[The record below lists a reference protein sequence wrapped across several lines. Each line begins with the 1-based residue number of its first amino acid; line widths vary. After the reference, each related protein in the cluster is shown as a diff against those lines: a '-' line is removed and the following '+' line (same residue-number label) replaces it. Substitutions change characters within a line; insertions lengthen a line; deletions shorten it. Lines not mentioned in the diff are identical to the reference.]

1 MHRELPAASILAAIL
16 VLLPLPWHWRAGN
29 VATLSI
35 IVWLFAVNV
44 IYAVDSL
51 IWSHNVARVALVWCD
66 ITTKIL
72 IGANLALPAAC
83 MCICIHLEQVASVR
97 QALTT
102 RSQKRRRQIMEA
114 VLCYVVPVI
123 WMGLHYIVQGH
134 RFDIIEE
141 FGCRPSI
148 YVSIPAIFLMWV
160 PSLIMSFVTL
170 VFAAMAF
177 SHFVRRRI
185 TFAKHLENSN
195 SGLNASRYLRL
206 MLLAIIEMFASAA
219 AVSATLG
226 FSVIWDMRP
235 WTNWADVHF
244 DFWRVDTFA
253 TAFLPPFIYRFYYA
267 CWWIA
272 PVSAYLFCA
281 FFAFGQEAMKEYK
294 AHAMWV
300 WTRVL
305 KQKPR
310 TRSVKASTGGF
321 VPMPPSRST
330 LRFGQSV
337 SVSSLPP
344 AHLSM
349 LSGEYTPSTPGS
361 PKTPAS
367 LLEKKLPFS
376 EHSKEDTVLIG
387 TPIVMHGHDDDLPS
401 YYASSAPGSRPH
413 SSVQIVPTDVDPSVE
428 LHDEYDDR
436 LSHLGPHAV

>member
-16 VLLPLPWHWRAGN
+16 VLLPTPWHWRAGN
-29 VATLSI
+29 VATLSM

-44 IYAVDSL
+44 IYAVDSI
-51 IWSHNVARVALVWCD
+51 IWSHTVAKVALVWCD

-72 IGANLALPAAC
+72 IGANIALPAAC
-83 MCICIHLEQVASVR
+83 MCVCIHLEHVASVR

-102 RSQKRRRQIMEA
+102 LAQKRRRQIMEA
-114 VLCYVVPVI
+114 VLCYLVPVI

-148 YVSIPAIFLMWV
+148 YVSVPAIFLMWV
-160 PSLIMSFVTL
+160 PSLIMSVVAL
-170 VFAAMAF
+170 VFAALAF
-177 SHFVRRRI
+177 SHFVRRRV
-185 TFAKHLENSN
+185 TFAKHLENSS

-206 MLLAIIEMFASAA
+206 MLLALIEMFASAG

-226 FSVIWDMRP
+226 FSVVWDMRP
-235 WTNWADVHF
+235 WTNWADVHW
-244 DFWRVDTFA
+244 DFGRIDTYP
-253 TAFLPPFIYRFYYA
+253 TPFLPPFIYRFYYA

-281 FFAFGQEAMKEYK
+281 FFAFGQEAMKEYRGY
-294 AHAMWV
+294 AMWV

-310 TRSVKASTGGF
+310 TSSTKGSTGGF

-330 LRFGQSV
+330 LGFGQSV
-337 SVSSLPP
+337 SISSLSP

-349 LSGEYTPSTPGS
+349 SGGETSPTTPISPETPSS
-361 PKTPAS
+361 I
-367 LLEKKLPFS
+367 LEKKQSFT
-376 EHSKEDTVLIG
+376 EHSKEDVILIG
-387 TPIVMHGHDDDLPS
+387 APTVVYGHEDDLPS
-401 YYASSAPGSRPH
+401 YYASSQPNSRPH
-413 SSVQIVPTDVDPSVE
+413 SSLQTIPTDVNPSAE
-428 LHDEYDDR
+428 AHADDR
-436 LSHLGPHAV
+436 ISHYGPHAV